1 MSGTLPPG
9 AKLFLAG
16 RWISSAGN
24 WLFATAI
31 GWALVNDFGGG
42 SEYFAASRLLNAL
55 GVALFAS
62 ATGPLLER
70 LSGVSVLVIACVVA
84 CIVSLLTAFVVWSA
98 GQVVPG
104 EINLEVI
111 GWMLFASL
119 LSGAALAY
127 IDAGEQRIQALL
139 VDRHQQELLESA
151 WTKLYYL
158 GRIVFG
164 LLSGVVLAAF
174 GCAPLFLMDAAT
186 FLVLGLVTVITVRLV
201 PATAHASA
209 PIERRRS
216 MVATVFHGTIYSFR
230 NYAKALRTVRARDD
244 LRFIFAVLFV
254 VEGIGFTAWNF
265 LPAMIKQEFHEDGFA
280 YGAVIC
286 LSGIGGLVGII
297 SRGGILKRWPAAGR
311 TLFVLGAFLA
321 PLGLVGVSYSG
332 NPWTMSVCYAVALL
346 GWSWFLPPIRVF
358 CRLGP
363 EGPLIVAVLSLTL
376 LSLCRA
382 AQVVVTV
389 ILGTGFGLPGSVGVR
404 CSSLIALL
412 ILGYLFTCKRKAR
425 DMALENM
432 FVERNAPVQGS
443 N

>member
-1 MSGTLPPG
+1 MSDTLPAG

-24 WLFATAI
+24 WLFVTAI

-70 LSGVSVLVIACVVA
+70 LSGVSVLIVACIVA
-84 CIVSLLTAFVVWSA
+84 CIVSIATAFVVWSA
-98 GQVVPG
+98 GQVPPAQ
-104 EINLEVI
+104 INLEVI
-111 GWMLFASL
+111 SWMLIASL

-139 VDRHQQELLESA
+139 VDVHQQELLESA
-151 WTKLYYL
+151 WTKLYYF

-164 LLSGVVLAAF
+164 LFSGVVLAAF
-174 GCAPLFLMDAAT
+174 GCAPLFLMDGAT
-186 FLVLGLVTVITVRLV
+186 FIVLGIVTVLTVRLV
-201 PATAHASA
+201 PATARATA
-209 PIERRRS
+209 PTARQRS
-216 MVATVFHGTIYSFR
+216 MIATAIHGTVYSFR
-230 NYAKALRTVRARDD
+230 NYAKALRTVRTRED
-244 LRFIFAVLFV
+244 LRFIFTVLFV

-265 LPAMIKQEFHEDGFA
+265 LPAMIKQEFQADGFA
-280 YGAVIC
+280 YGAVVC
-286 LSGIGGLVGII
+286 LSGVGGLVGII
-297 SRGGILKRWPAAGR
+297 SRSYLLRWRPRSGS
-311 TLFVLGAFLA
+311 TLFILGAFFA
-321 PLGLVGVSYSG
+321 PLGLVGVSFSG
-332 NPWTMSVCYAVALL
+332 NHWVMSACYAVALL

-358 CRLGP
+358 CRLGAD
-363 EGPLIVAVLSLTL
+363 GPLIVAVLSLTL

-382 AQVVVTV
+382 SQVVVTV
-389 ILGTGFGLPGSVGVR
+389 VLGVGFGLPGSVGVR

-412 ILGYLFTCKRKAR
+412 LLGVLFTVKRDA
-425 DMALENM
+425 
-432 FVERNAPVQGS
+432 RNAALAKMFPLPKAPDPVS